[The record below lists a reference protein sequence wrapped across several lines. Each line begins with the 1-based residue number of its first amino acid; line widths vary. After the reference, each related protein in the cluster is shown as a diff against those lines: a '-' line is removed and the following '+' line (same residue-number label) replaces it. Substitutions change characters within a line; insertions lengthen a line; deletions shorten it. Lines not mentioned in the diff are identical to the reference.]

1 MCEELNDSIGNIGS
15 DAGFVTQAVVVY
27 GKKRD
32 EMLAEMMKAF
42 RKMGSVSLDRCALE
56 EGKSRM
62 REGNRV
68 CEGVDMVL
76 SGW

>member
-32 EMLAEMMKAF
+32 EMLAEMIG
-42 RKMGSVSLDRCALE
+42 RPSGKMGFR
-56 EGKSRM
+56 
-62 REGNRV
+62 
-68 CEGVDMVL
+68 
-76 SGW
+76 